1 MVQPKN
7 ITKLNEHVDAFMCRD
22 GWDPGATPSLRRCA
36 GDANSDLSG
45 SFRISKVLAFP
56 LQSIEQCSAH
66 SRYLTF
72 VERKKIR

>member
-1 MVQPKN
+1 M
-7 ITKLNEHVDAFMCRD
+7 
-22 GWDPGATPSLRRCA
+22 GPGSHSILRRCA

-56 LQSIEQCSAH
+56 LQSIEQCLAH

-72 VERKKIR
+72 VERKKIAREQRE